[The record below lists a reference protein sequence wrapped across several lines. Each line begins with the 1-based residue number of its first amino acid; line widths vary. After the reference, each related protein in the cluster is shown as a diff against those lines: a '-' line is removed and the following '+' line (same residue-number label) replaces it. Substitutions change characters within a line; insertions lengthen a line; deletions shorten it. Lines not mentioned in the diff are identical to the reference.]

1 LRNAGRRRIPKKAVT
16 QDGIYEARKSCPL
29 ALAAL
34 VNADNLALQ
43 MCREELVVAIQDEL
57 RKTVESMQDL
67 LSEKS
72 PA

>member
-1 LRNAGRRRIPKKAVT
+1 MRNAGRRRIPKKAVT

-43 MCREELVVAIQDEL
+43 MCREELVVAIQGL
-57 RKTVESMQDL
+57 RNIDPRNEGATQTG
-67 LSEKS
+67 
-72 PA
+72 

>member
-1 LRNAGRRRIPKKAVT
+1 VT

-43 MCREELVVAIQDEL
+43 MCREELVVAIQGL
-57 RKTVESMQDL
+57 RNIDPRNEGATQTG
-67 LSEKS
+67 
-72 PA
+72 